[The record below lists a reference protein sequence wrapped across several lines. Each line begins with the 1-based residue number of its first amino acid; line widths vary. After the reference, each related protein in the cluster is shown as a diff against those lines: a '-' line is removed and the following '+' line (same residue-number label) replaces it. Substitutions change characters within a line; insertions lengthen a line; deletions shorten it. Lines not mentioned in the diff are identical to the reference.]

1 MWRSGFDGKK
11 TDDAYSDLGSSEY
24 PSFLAGPK
32 INLLFND
39 SCQSADEN

>member
-11 TDDAYSDLGSSEY
+11 TDHTYSDLGCSEY

-32 INLLFND
+32 INLFFNG
-39 SCQSADEN
+39 SCQSADKN